1 MASNTLRNLP
11 KLKDI
16 VNKLD
21 NIENILRGIDNS
33 MRGNGFNG
41 GNNANGV
48 SANPVAGAVGGNGNN
63 ISQYYVQVL
72 DGLRRIE
79 DELRNGNVNNAGNIG
94 NSGNNGNGGN
104 AGNGQ
109 IQPAKK
115 YEIPDLTG
123 ASAFGVILNRG
134 KGAQYRADAASIP
147 VPTDG
152 SKSAE
157 RKLMEAAAKE
167 ISTTINGLLDVVNT
181 IASTATEIID
191 IQFEKSKLAYE
202 TITKVFD
209 SRFGVMSHTL
219 SKTLNTT
226 VGGIFK
232 ENLISVAYDSYN
244 NMLELAKENFTSQL
258 TIAQDLRQYEL
269 NLYKE
274 NTKQTQA
281 VLQGTGKLASSIGGM
296 LGPIGQA
303 IGSGLSAVG
312 NGANVVYTFQRNLNI
327 QEQERFIKYKD
338 MINNMLTKTY
348 EAAQDVVKPIIEL
361 SKGTSELLLRGEKEA
376 MKTGLSM
383 GYSGRNLDNFVQKQL
398 SDATNGIISQFGATA
413 EDLIKNQASYLES
426 SDRNVLLTA
435 EEQAGFL
442 ATGKVTGK
450 TSEEIATM
458 VGGMHQY
465 NISAETGNKLLEDM
479 YKTSSRMGVN
489 AGKAVKNFADNLKL
503 ASKVN
508 FRDGVNSIKEMTA
521 WSMKTRFNMESI
533 AGMVDKLYSGGLE
546 GVMSSAAKL
555 NVLGGN
561 AALYGDPLG
570 LMYGML
576 DAQDLAERALK
587 SVSDLG
593 TYDVKT
599 GQTSFNA
606 SERLRMR
613 QIAEAYGL
621 SAEELDIMA
630 RTEKQRSHVVSQ
642 LTGGGFTK
650 EQMDLINANAKFN
663 EKTGKYEV
671 TTLGEKGVSETR
683 EIGRLRP
690 EDLKNIINPEDSQ
703 KNMVEYAARNLSEA
717 TKQTAAQVSIRNML
731 AQRTYG
737 TFKENSDRM
746 IKGWNEFFEKN
757 EERLNKATI
766 DEMNMATDSFLVS
779 LEKAAISLEEGG
791 LFGFMNEKIK
801 NSFTDLYKQTDNL
814 KNRFIELNNALDS
827 GNINKLL
834 DAIGVHNK
842 NLRKEGYKASILES
856 GEVSKGNARVAARK
870 LNRADALEE
879 KANDPTI
886 SEARRIRLR
895 RRAERKR
902 LNAES
907 IKETGERIGRRDD
920 VMLVINQEG
929 HYEVRKN
936 DTVKDGI
943 VQFHKDDEILAG
955 KKDGGLYAMIEKT
968 YNVISKFPQK
978 PKDVE
983 ARYYAYADR
992 RSERVESDNG
1002 KYWGGKKENNV
1013 LKLENPSTP
1022 YKAEITVKLDSK
1034 DGKVDVTNLVRD
1046 TEGMRM
1052 LTDNILKTIA
1062 QKSRGFYHTTE
1073 QM

>member
-79 DELRNGNVNNAGNIG
+79 DELRNGNINNAGNG
-94 NSGNNGNGGN
+94 GNNGNGGN

-109 IQPAKK
+109 TQPAKK

-157 RKLMEAAAKE
+157 ERLKEAAYKKISDVIGDVSGVVSNIGETINKFVDLYYKEIEIGFDLIGNVFESKFKLM
-167 ISTTINGLLDVVNT
+167 SDTVN
-181 IASTATEIID
+181 
-191 IQFEKSKLAYE
+191 KSM
-202 TITKVFD
+202 
-209 SRFGVMSHTL
+209 R
-219 SKTLNTT
+219 T
-226 VGGIFK
+226 VYGGIFK
-232 ENLISVAYDSYN
+232 DNLLTVAHEAYDNLLDLTKESLTARLKISQDIRKYE
-244 NMLELAKENFTSQL
+244 LEYFNVQTQKITAIAGAVGDVGKAVGSFGKGTIAGVAGDAVSGVAKMYSAIINVFRNLSAKE
-258 TIAQDLRQYEL
+258 
-269 NLYKE
+269 
-274 NTKQTQA
+274 
-281 VLQGTGKLASSIGGM
+281 
-296 LGPIGQA
+296 
-303 IGSGLSAVG
+303 
-312 NGANVVYTFQRNLNI
+312 
-327 QEQERFIKYKD
+327 QEIFIKYNEQVKK
-338 MINNMLTKTY
+338 MTEEIYSTAEEMLKT
-348 EAAQDVVKPIIEL
+348 VKET
-361 SKGTSELLLRGEKEA
+361 SRQVSELLMTVDEEA
-376 MKTGLSM
+376 RKTGLSM
-383 GYSGRNLDNFVQKQL
+383 GYSGRNLENFVQKQL
-398 SDATNGIISQFGATA
+398 LDATNSMISQFGATA
-413 EDLIKNQASYLES
+413 QDLVKNQAAYMES
-426 SDRNVLLTA
+426 SDRNMLLTV

-663 EKTGKYEV
+663 VKTGKYEV

-690 EDLKNIINPEDSQ
+690 EDLKNIINPEDTQ

-731 AQRTYG
+731 AYRTYG
-737 TFKENSDRM
+737 TMKDTSRRSIDLWKN
-746 IKGWNEFFEKN
+746 FFEGN
-757 EERLNKATI
+757 GEDLNKAI
-766 DEMNMATDSFLVS
+766 ENEMMMTVEALDTNLRMTADSL
-779 LEKAAISLEEGG
+779 KEGG
-791 LFGFMNEKIK
+791 LYWNSAEMFRSELENLVKSSQDLNVQLLGINKAIKEGNYEEILRILGLADIKELENVRKELGKQQYKEKAEEKYSNKNAVEAAVKGYEKIEEGNRGEAINYLTK
-801 NSFTDLYKQTDNL
+801 AKAIEYGVPWYK
-814 KNRFIELNNALDS
+814 RFNYE
-827 GNINKLL
+827 
-834 DAIGVHNK
+834 
-842 NLRKEGYKASILES
+842 
-856 GEVSKGNARVAARK
+856 
-870 LNRADALEE
+870 
-879 KANDPTI
+879 NDEI
-886 SEARRIRLR
+886 KKIRSEAYDEVWK
-895 RRAERKR
+895 AKD
-902 LNAES
+902 S
-907 IKETGERIGRRDD
+907 I
-920 VMLVINQEG
+920 
-929 HYEVRKN
+929 H
-936 DTVKDGI
+936 DGI

-968 YNVISKFPQK
+968 YNVINKFPQK
-978 PKDVE
+978 PKEVE
-983 ARYYAYADR
+983 ARYYAYAEK
-992 RSERVESDNG
+992 STERVESDNG
-1002 KYWGGKKENNV
+1002 KYWGRKKENNV

-1046 TEGMRM
+1046 TDGMRM

-1062 QKSRGFYHTTE
+1062 QKSRGFYHTTD